1 MSSGTSQGGIGTIG
15 VLPNN
20 LLGGNFQLPTSNGG
34 LGVFELALVQ
44 GQNDQSHQLSESL
57 QITAQQVQLQSFL
70 NETLSRDLPTQNQ
83 MVRTAS
89 LYENVYEKASS
100 LNQLISPPRSEL
112 NHSVPL
118 ECHGLLGDSDSR
130 EYTHFI
136 HRNAGN

>member
-57 QITAQQVQLQSFL
+57 QITAQQAVDACV
-70 NETLSRDLPTQNQ
+70 RDATGMRPTG
-83 MVRTAS
+83 TS
-89 LYENVYEKASS
+89 
-100 LNQLISPPRSEL
+100 I
-112 NHSVPL
+112 
-118 ECHGLLGDSDSR
+118 
-130 EYTHFI
+130 F
-136 HRNAGN
+136 AGNLAGTMAGNLNPFQVIANSNGNSVTNTNGNNGTNESNLPGG